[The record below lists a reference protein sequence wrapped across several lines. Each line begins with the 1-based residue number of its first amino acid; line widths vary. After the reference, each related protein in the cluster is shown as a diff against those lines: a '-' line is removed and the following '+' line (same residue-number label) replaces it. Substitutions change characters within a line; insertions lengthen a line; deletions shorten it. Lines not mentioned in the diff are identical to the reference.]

1 MMNTFIGY
9 ERSKIVAA
17 LSLVFAISGSLVL
30 TGCATPPEAP
40 SREIQAAELAIT
52 NAEKARVADYASPA
66 LGEAREKLAGARRA
80 VNDENMVLAKRL
92 AEQARLDADLAT
104 ARAAV
109 ARAGIVNDEMEKS
122 TETIKQEMNRNPGV
136 KP

>member
-1 MMNTFIGY
+1 MNRFIEY
-9 ERSKIVAA
+9 QRSKIAAA
-17 LSLVFAISGSLVL
+17 LPLFLVISGSLVL

-40 SREIQAAELAIT
+40 SHEIQAAELAIA
-52 NAEKARVADYASPA
+52 NAEQARVADYASPE
-66 LGEAREKLAGARRA
+66 LGEAREKLAGARSA
-80 VNDENMVLAKRL
+80 VNVENMVLAKRL

-109 ARAGIVNDEMEKS
+109 ARAGIVNDEMQQS
-122 TETIKQEMNRNPGV
+122 TETIKQEMDRNPGV